1 MLKMTDSGSM
11 VCDAKAAWGTAGGS
25 GMLGWMQSRCE
36 RALDASK
43 ASVSDYY
50 IHTYEARPSNGSKT
64 VRRAF
69 LSQFQQ
75 SCM

>member
-11 VCDAKAAWGTAGGS
+11 VMCNAKGWKGNRGGVVGCGVDAV
-25 GMLGWMQSRCE
+25 

-50 IHTYEARPSNGSKT
+50 IHTYEARP
-64 VRRAF
+64 VEW
-69 LSQFQQ
+69 QQ
-75 SCM
+75 DCRHANK